1 MALGQA
7 MLHHLAQEMY
17 LQMAKPDYFQ
27 ISTHLEGLKN
37 IVLPSY
43 YAGNVNSVNGWSNV
57 ITWSN
62 TYGEIPYNF
71 IYVQTTYGG
80 VRNHGTGS
88 GSQTDAVASEP
99 GSTRYFKFGDSGL
112 DRYITFNAYDYI
124 DTIKYYFIAGDSSNG
139 LEKPDA
145 GENIVIEVSADGG
158 VNWTIANTIYDT
170 TLMTSWTEV
179 TDVISVSVTP
189 TVGMNVRF
197 RQVNSSG
204 NNFDCY
210 GLDNVRFYS
219 NGTEIMMQNFEPEFG
234 WTNVIT
240 GSTEISISV
249 NNEIKIQET
258 NDYINSNLILLYT
271 FTEELTDEERGLF
284 DYVSPDY
291 VSVNP
296 GTGTD
301 IYISDEYYPFDNTVK
316 ANSYVGVYYDE
327 RTF

>member
-1 MALGQA
+1 
-7 MLHHLAQEMY
+7 
-17 LQMAKPDYFQ
+17 MAKPDYFE
-27 ISTHLEGLKN
+27 ISTHLEGLKY

-43 YAGNVNSVNGWSNV
+43 YAGNVNGVIALSNV
-57 ITWSN
+57 ATWSN
-62 TYGEIPYNF
+62 TYGELPYNF
-71 IYVQTTYGG
+71 MYVQNTYGG
-80 VRNHGTGS
+80 VKDHGTG
-88 GSQTDAVASEP
+88 QTTGGASASEP
-99 GSTRYFKFGDSGL
+99 GSTRYFKFGGSDFP
-112 DRYITFNAYDYI
+112 RYITFNAYDYI
-124 DTIKYYFIAGDSSNG
+124 DTIKYYFIAGNSSNG
-139 LEKPDA
+139 LENPDA
-145 GENIVIEVSADGG
+145 GEDIVIEVSTDGG
-158 VNWTIANTIYDT
+158 VNWSIANTIYST
-170 TLMTSWTEV
+170 TSMTSWTEV
-179 TDVISVSVTP
+179 TDVISVNVTP

-204 NNFDCY
+204 NDFDCY

-219 NGTEIMMQNFEPEFG
+219 NGTEIMMENFEPEFG

-240 GSTEISISV
+240 GWTEISISV
-249 NNEIKIQET
+249 DNQIKIQET

-291 VSVNP
+291 ASDNP

>member
-1 MALGQA
+1 
-7 MLHHLAQEMY
+7 
-17 LQMAKPDYFQ
+17 MAKPDYFQ

-37 IVLPSY
+37 ILLPSY
-43 YAGNVNSVNGWSNV
+43 YAGNVNSIGGWSNV
-57 ITWSN
+57 ATWSN
-62 TYGEIPYNF
+62 TYGALLGDYNF
-71 IYVQTTYGG
+71 TYVESVSGG
-80 VRNHGTGS
+80 VEDHGTGLAGYGGAS
-88 GSQTDAVASEP
+88 VSEP
-99 GSTRYFKFGDSGL
+99 GSTKYFKFSGNSA
-112 DRYITFNAYDYI
+112 DRYITFNDYDYI
-124 DTIKYYFIAGDSSNG
+124 DTIKYYFIAGNSSNG
-139 LEKPDA
+139 LENPDIN
-145 GENIVIEVSADGG
+145 ENIVIEISTDGG
-158 VNWTIANTIYDT
+158 ANWTIANIIYND

-179 TDVISVSVTP
+179 TDVISANVTP

-197 RQVNSSG
+197 KQLASSG
-204 NNFDCY
+204 GDFDCY

-219 NGTEIMMQNFEPEFG
+219 GGTEIMMQNFDPEFG

-240 GSTEISISV
+240 EWTNTSIFV
-249 NNEIKIQET
+249 DNEIKIQET

-291 VSVNP
+291 ASANP

>member
-1 MALGQA
+1 
-7 MLHHLAQEMY
+7 
-17 LQMAKPDYFQ
+17 MAKPDYFE
-27 ISTHLEGLKN
+27 ISTHLEGLKY

-43 YAGNVNSVNGWSNV
+43 YSGNVNATFGWSNV
-57 ITWSN
+57 ATWSN
-62 TYGEIPYNF
+62 TYGQVGQIDDTF
-71 IYVQTTYGG
+71 TYAGEG
-80 VRNHGTGS
+80 TNLGIKDHGTGTGS
-88 GSQTDAVASEP
+88 GGASASEP
-99 GSTRYFKFGDSGL
+99 GSTKYFQFGDNNI

-124 DTIKYYFIAGDSSNG
+124 DTIKYYIIAGNSNNG
-139 LEKPDA
+139 LENPDS
-145 GENIVIEVSADGG
+145 GEVIVIEISTDGG
-158 VNWTIANTIYDT
+158 VNWTTANTIYDS

-179 TDVISVSVTP
+179 TDVISANVTP
-189 TVGMNVRF
+189 TTGMNVRF
-197 RQVNSSG
+197 RQLASSG
-204 NNFDCY
+204 SYFDAY

-219 NGTEIMMQNFEPEFG
+219 SGTEIMMENFEPELG

-240 GSTEISISV
+240 EWTNTIISV
-249 NNEIKIQET
+249 DNQIKIQET

-291 VSVNP
+291 ASDNP